1 MENKK
6 LTWKHYLGIAV
17 VAVLVIYL
25 VIGFS
30 FGNKFFWGTK
40 INGMNVAGK
49 TADQVIEM
57 FDKKADDY
65 SLTIKERKDK
75 TETLTSDQLR
85 TKFEG
90 ADEIK
95 QIKEDQ
101 GSFGWI
107 KGLFGSEHY
116 DNVTMYSYD
125 TKSFTKAY
133 KKLDAFNNKKMIKI
147 ANAKPVYKDGKFEIQ
162 KEEEGT
168 ELKKDVAA
176 KKIGEAVKDG
186 LSTISLDKE
195 NCYDNPEYTSDNDK
209 LINLAKDMNK
219 KLSSLFLSGL
229 IVLNSTYY

>member
-1 MENKK
+1 
-6 LTWKHYLGIAV
+6 
-17 VAVLVIYL
+17 
-25 VIGFS
+25 
-30 FGNKFFWGTK
+30 
-40 INGMNVAGK
+40 MNVAGK

-57 FDKKADDY
+57 FDKKANDY

-125 TKSFTKAY
+125 TRSFTKAY

-209 LINLAKDMNK
+209 LINLTKDMNK
-219 KLSSLFLSGL
+219 
-229 IVLNSTYY
+229 N

>member
-30 FGNKFFWGTK
+30 FSNKFFWGTK

-57 FDKKADDY
+57 FDKKANDY

-125 TKSFTKAY
+125 TRSFTKAY

-147 ANAKPVYKDGKFEIQ
+147 ANAKPVYKEDWR
-162 KEEEGT
+162 
-168 ELKKDVAA
+168 
-176 KKIGEAVKDG
+176 
-186 LSTISLDKE
+186 
-195 NCYDNPEYTSDNDK
+195 
-209 LINLAKDMNK
+209 
-219 KLSSLFLSGL
+219 SSERWSF
-229 IVLNSTYY
+229 YYLTG

>member
-1 MENKK
+1 
-6 LTWKHYLGIAV
+6 
-17 VAVLVIYL
+17 
-25 VIGFS
+25 
-30 FGNKFFWGTK
+30 
-40 INGMNVAGK
+40 
-49 TADQVIEM
+49 M

-133 KKLDAFNNKKMIKI
+133 KKLDAFNNKKYTKM
-147 ANAKPVYKDGKFEIQ
+147 ANSRFRKKK
-162 KEEEGT
+162 KEQ
-168 ELKKDVAA
+168 
-176 KKIGEAVKDG
+176 
-186 LSTISLDKE
+186 
-195 NCYDNPEYTSDNDK
+195 N
-209 LINLAKDMNK
+209 
-219 KLSSLFLSGL
+219 
-229 IVLNSTYY
+229 